1 MYILV
6 SKVKFTKK
14 WRKNSGAI
22 LSFSIRFGRVE
33 IPDYLPKKHVQVS
46 DGYNHHLRTGWAAG
60 KNSI

>member
-1 MYILV
+1 MYVLV
-6 SKVKFTKK
+6 SKVRFTKK

-46 DGYNHHLRTGWAAG
+46 LSLTLVNEYTSFGNTDEA
-60 KNSI
+60 